1 MNRII
6 TIILIFLSLNAT
18 TQNLDSLWNV
28 WNDKTQA
35 ETSRIKAMNKIA
47 FDGYLFSQPDSAF
60 YFAELQYNFAESVNN
75 KKWMASALR
84 TQGISFA
91 IRGNTKKALFYY
103 KKSLEICK
111 EIADKK
117 GIANCL
123 NCIGVTYKEQGN
135 YGKAIDYLTKSL
147 RIQEELENK
156 GGIANSLNNIGSI
169 YIIQNNYDEA
179 LNYYKKTLKIFRE
192 IGKKD
197 KNYANT
203 LRNTGLIYKNKFNYN
218 EAMKYYKKCLK
229 IYKEIGDKGG
239 IASSLIAIGVTYYN
253 QNDYAKALNYYK
265 MSLRIHKEI
274 GDKKSIATA
283 LGNIGFTYQ
292 KQGKNKAAL
301 TYLIDALNISKKIN
315 ALDLVYE
322 HSQALYKIYK
332 QLGDS
337 KKALEIYELH
347 IASKDTLAQQDAK
360 EAATELMYKYR
371 YETKAKVDSVDNL
384 RVQQVKDKEIARQQ
398 AELEVKR
405 DHQIILYGGLSLAIL
420 FSIFM
425 INRFRVTNRQKEII
439 ETKQK
444 QITDNINYANRIQK
458 TLLPEDK
465 LMNEFF
471 SEFFALYKPK
481 DIVGGDFYWYRS
493 FGDMAAIACVD
504 CTGHGVA
511 GGFMSMMGSLLLDK
525 IIHNNKLNPSDILE
539 QLSNDIIRVLKQ
551 DAGGEIQDGMDLSLC
566 IIDKKNMK
574 LHFSGARNGILIID
588 KENISHYKADLLP
601 VGGAFSRKSRKM
613 SRKFT
618 TQSISITK
626 DSWIIMHSDGYYD
639 QLGGSKTMSMEPE
652 KYKEIIQSAVKTN
665 KDKKEF
671 LMQEF
676 EQWREDFPQVDDLLV
691 IGLRV

>member
-1 MNRII
+1 MKN
-6 TIILIFLSLNAT
+6 ILTTLLLTLSLSCIA
-18 TQNLDSLWNV
+18 QVNLDSLWNV
-28 WNDKTQA
+28 WNDETQA
-35 ETSRIKAMNKIA
+35 DTIRLKAIYEITWNV
-47 FDGYLFSQPDSAF
+47 YLFSQPDSAF
-60 YFAELQYNFAESVNN
+60 YFAGLQYDFANSIKN
-75 KKWMASALR
+75 KKWMAEALR
-84 TQGISFA
+84 TQGASFHLQ
-91 IRGNTKKALFYY
+91 GNFKKALEKF
-103 KKSLEICK
+103 L
-111 EIADKK
+111 K
-117 GIANCL
+117 G
-123 NCIGVTYKEQGN
+123 
-135 YGKAIDYLTKSL
+135 
-147 RIQEELENK
+147 
-156 GGIANSLNNIGSI
+156 
-169 YIIQNNYDEA
+169 
-179 LNYYKKTLKIFRE
+179 LKI
-192 IGKKD
+192 
-197 KNYANT
+197 
-203 LRNTGLIYKNKFNYN
+203 N
-218 EAMKYYKKCLK
+218 EG
-229 IYKEIGDKGG
+229 IGDKGG
-239 IASSLIAIGVTYYN
+239 IAASLTNIGIIYEKQENYKEALKYHENSLKIFEEIGHKRGIANALSNIGLCYRL
-253 QNDYAKALNYYK
+253 QKKYK
-265 MSLRIHKEI
+265 EASFNLIRSLKISEEI
-274 GDKKSIATA
+274 GDKNGIAGVLNNIGGNYFEQGNYETALIYHKKSLKISEKLGLKKLIATY
-283 LGNIGFTYQ
+283 LSNIAYDYNHM
-292 KQGKNKAAL
+292 KEYHYSIIYLKDAL
-301 TYLIDALNISKKIN
+301 TISEDINSLALTN
-315 ALDLVYE
+315 DLRYT
-322 HSQALYKIYK
+322 LYKTYK
-332 QLGDS
+332 KLGDS